1 MKLIL
6 EILILFNIYKI
17 EKETNPN
24 LNVEKEKINLLN
36 NERDNTLSKL
46 TQIFEMLKKKEN
58 ENESKFQNQKKK
70 KELYYIILNEI
81 KKNKF

>member
-24 LNVEKEKINLLN
+24 LNVEKEK
-36 NERDNTLSKL
+36 
-46 TQIFEMLKKKEN
+46 
-58 ENESKFQNQKKK
+58 
-70 KELYYIILNEI
+70 
-81 KKNKF
+81 

>member
-46 TQIFEMLKKKEN
+46 MQIFEMLKKKEN
-58 ENESKFQNQKKK
+58 ENESKF
-70 KELYYIILNEI
+70 
-81 KKNKF
+81 

>member
-24 LNVEKEKINLLN
+24 LNVEKEKINLFN

-58 ENESKFQNQKKK
+58 ENESKF
-70 KELYYIILNEI
+70 
-81 KKNKF
+81 

>member
-1 MKLIL
+1 MKLML

-46 TQIFEMLKKKEN
+46 MQIFEMLKKKEN
-58 ENESKFQNQKKK
+58 ENESKF
-70 KELYYIILNEI
+70 
-81 KKNKF
+81 

>member
-58 ENESKFQNQKKK
+58 ENESKF
-70 KELYYIILNEI
+70 
-81 KKNKF
+81 